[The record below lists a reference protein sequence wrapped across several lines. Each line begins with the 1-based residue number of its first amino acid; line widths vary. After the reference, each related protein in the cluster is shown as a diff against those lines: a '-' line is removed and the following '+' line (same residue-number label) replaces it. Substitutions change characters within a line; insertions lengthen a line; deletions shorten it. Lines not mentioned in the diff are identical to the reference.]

1 MKYAVI
7 SDIHGNMQA
16 LEAVMNDIK
25 NEEKITNILCLGDIA
40 LAGPQPQLTVN
51 KIKELVEMD
60 GAVCIQGNTDKMI
73 ADYSEEVLADLREKN
88 QIMANALESDV
99 KLLSDEQKEFL
110 RNLPQ
115 QAAIEYSSTKV
126 LLVHGSPRQND
137 ENIFPD
143 MPVEHLEE
151 IVGRVDAD
159 VILCGHTHV
168 PCGYQTNSR
177 KTVIN
182 AGSVGRPFSDEPK
195 ACYAILD
202 LGLGC
207 ISVKHKHVAYDIDK
221 ASSLLRE
228 RAYEGSEKIAEML
241 VHATSRYPQ

>member
-25 NEEKITNILCLGDIA
+25 NEEQITNILCLGDIA
-40 LAGPQPQLTVN
+40 LAGPQPQFTVN
-51 KIKELVEMD
+51 KIKELVEID

-99 KLLSDEQKEFL
+99 KLLCDEQKEFL
-110 RNLPQ
+110 RNLPE
-115 QAAIEYSSTKV
+115 QAVIEYSNTKV

-143 MPVEHLEE
+143 MPVEHVEE
-151 IVGRVDAD
+151 IIGRVDAD

-177 KTVIN
+177 KTVVN

-202 LGLGC
+202 MGLGC
-207 ISVKHKHVAYDIDK
+207 ISVKHKFVAYDVDK
-221 ASSLLRE
+221 AASVLRE